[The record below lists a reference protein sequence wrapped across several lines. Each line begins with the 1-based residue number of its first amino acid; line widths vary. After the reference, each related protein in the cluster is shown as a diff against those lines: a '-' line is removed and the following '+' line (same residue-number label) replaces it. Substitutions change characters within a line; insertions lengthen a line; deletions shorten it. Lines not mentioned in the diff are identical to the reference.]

1 MVVIPNIIWLDQNC
15 DGDEN
20 MGYISEL
27 KFLGYYNINCFK
39 TINEAI
45 ECLKKIKFQDTI
57 IIVSGSLYIPFINQL
72 KVHLNEIYVIP
83 KIIIFSS
90 NTKDFIQNNAKDL
103 QNINPFYIKGGLH
116 TNFQE
121 IKNFIFNQSNGKNK
135 VLLKKKDE
143 GDLIFEY
150 IDSEE
155 KLALPTLYKLLI
167 DVTPNDKIEEF
178 TKNLYNKYSK
188 NEKIEELLEPI
199 LSMSGI
205 PNELLSKY
213 YTRIYTIESPFYH
226 DLNKE
231 LRKDNNRDNKYLP
244 FIKVLY
250 EGVKLESL
258 SLAPRETLYR
268 GSSLADSE
276 IKKIYE
282 FIKLKKKNLPA
293 GIVFSKSFLSFTK
306 AKNIAEY
313 FLENQTPQGDGNV
326 KLSKVL
332 FILESEDN
340 IDYSLSTHADIEQL
354 ADDPRE
360 REVLFF
366 PFSSFE
372 IKDINWKEDKKRY
385 EIKLLYLGKN
395 EYIKQL
401 NNQKEILSNTPIN
414 INDQKLDKASS
425 NVSSRS
431 NISCYTNVSEL
442 SQNHQNINNMGNIPN
457 NNQTL
462 PKVNNQP
469 NIPNS
474 LNISNL
480 PDDST
485 FKQLII
491 NSGLIEPKKIE
502 SNNNT
507 AKLMKTYED
516 YKKKQIQIKKA
527 KINNAQKF
535 DNNFIP
541 HYPKNYIIKRF
552 EIPEKEGDKLIPL
565 QENKILF
572 VQDNKIIPIQE
583 KSKNLNGNIKERHLS
598 LTITDPNHYNPIGDF
613 QPNNNIA
620 YNTINNNTINNNTIN
635 YNTINYNPIYKT
647 NYIMGILN
655 IKENDVNKHIR
666 VINSYENFFKKVDND
681 LRYTNESEIR
691 NNCEIKIN
699 NQKLKKGFFYFVK
712 ISEPGNYTIEYSFK
726 KNLSKTDFMFANCTN
741 LVYLDLLN
749 FHAQNVTNM
758 AYMFY
763 QCSSLSLVKASN
775 LETNRVK
782 DMSNMFNGCEQLK
795 HLDLSSINTQNVNN
809 MSRMFFGCK
818 SLETLNLNRFNTK
831 NVNNMYCMFFGCQ
844 SLKELD
850 LSSFNTDNVKNMSR
864 MFSDCKSLTKLN
876 ISNFNTINT
885 NYMYNLFNVN
895 SSLTNLN
902 VSNFNIENAANTEDM
917 FLGCR
922 SLRPQN
928 IICKRNL
935 FKKVNYFE

>member
-1 MVVIPNIIWLDQNC
+1 MVVLPNIIWLDQNC
-15 DGDEN
+15 FGDET

-27 KFLGYYNINCFK
+27 RFLGYYNINCFK
-39 TINEAI
+39 TINESI
-45 ECLKKIKFQDTI
+45 EYLKKIKFQDTI
-57 IIVSGSLYIPFINQL
+57 IIVSGSLYIPFI
-72 KVHLNEIYVIP
+72 KEFKAHLNEICVIP
-83 KIIIFSS
+83 KIIIFTA
-90 NTKDFIQNNAKDL
+90 NIKEFIQNNAKDL
-103 QNINPFYIKGGLH
+103 NNINPYYLKGGLH

-121 IKNFIFNQSNGKNK
+121 IKNFILNQSNGKKNVFK
-135 VLLKKKDE
+135 RKDE

-150 IDSEE
+150 IDCQE
-155 KLALPTLYKLLI
+155 KLALPTLYKTLI
-167 DVTPNDKIEEF
+167 EVTPNDKIEEF
-178 TKNLYNKYSK
+178 TQNLYNKYSK
-188 NEKIEELLEPI
+188 NQKIEELLEPI

-213 YTRIYTIESPFYH
+213 YTRIYTIESPFYY

-231 LRKDNNRDNKYLP
+231 LRKNNNRDNEYLP

-258 SLAPRETLYR
+258 SLPTKQTLYR
-268 GSSLADSE
+268 GSSVADSE
-276 IKKIYE
+276 IKKIYD
-282 FIKLKKKNLPA
+282 FIKMKKPNLPA

-306 AKNIAEY
+306 AKSIAEN
-313 FLENQTPQGDGNV
+313 FLEKQTPKGDGNV
-326 KLSKVL
+326 KQSKIL

-372 IKDINWKEDKKRY
+372 IKEINWNEDKKRY

-401 NNQKEILSNTPIN
+401 NNQKEILSNKSIK
-414 INDQKLDKASS
+414 INDQNLDKASS
-425 NVSSRS
+425 TNSANISNRN
-431 NISCYTNVSEL
+431 NISCYSNVSEL

-457 NNQTL
+457 NNPTL
-462 PKVNNQP
+462 PIVSNQP

-480 PDDST
+480 PDST
-485 FKQLII
+485 FKNLII
-491 NSGLIEPKKIE
+491 ESGLIEPKKIE

-527 KINNAQKF
+527 KINNSQKI
-535 DNNFIP
+535 DNISIP

-552 EIPEKEGDKLIPL
+552 EIPENEGDKLIPL
-565 QENKILF
+565 QENKILL
-572 VQDNKIIPIQE
+572 VQEDKIIPIQ
-583 KSKNLNGNIKERHLS
+583 KKTKNLKGINEESHLS
-598 LTITDPNHYNPIGDF
+598 LTITDPNS
-613 QPNNNIA
+613 QNNIDFKTIKN
-620 YNTINNNTINNNTIN
+620 NTINNNTINNNTIN
-635 YNTINYNPIYKT
+635 YNPIYKT
-647 NYIMGILN
+647 NYITGTIN
-655 IKENDVNKHIR
+655 ITENDINKDIR
-666 VINSYENFFKKVDND
+666 IINSYENFFKKVDND
-681 LRYTNESEIR
+681 LRYTNESEIL

-699 NQKLKKGFFYFVK
+699 NKKLKNDFFYFVK

-741 LVYLDLLN
+741 LVNLDLLN

-763 QCSSLSLVKASN
+763 QCSSLRLLRASN
-775 LETNRVK
+775 LETNKVK
-782 DMSNMFNGCEQLK
+782 DMSNMFNGCIKLEQ
-795 HLDLSSINTQNVNN
+795 LDLSSINTKNVNN
-809 MSRMFFGCK
+809 MSRMFFECR
-818 SLETLNLNRFNTK
+818 SLKTLNLNNFKTK

-844 SLKELD
+844 SLTELD

-864 MFSDCKSLTKLN
+864 MFSECKSLTKLN

-885 NYMYNLFNVN
+885 NYMYNLFNRN

-902 VSNFNIENAANTEDM
+902 ISSLNIDNAVNKEDM
-917 FLGCR
+917 FFGCR

-928 IICKRNL
+928 IICKRNV